1 MRTGIAVALIGALT
15 LGAGAARADD
25 PAPAAATAP
34 TPVSAGDPAAGKTV
48 FGKCAAC
55 HAVVAGQNKV
65 GPSLYGVVGRHSAS
79 IEGFNYSEAMKAA
92 NWDWTPEKL
101 NTYLVEP
108 RAVVVG
114 TKMIFA
120 GLKADTDRANVIAY
134 LSTLK

>member
-1 MRTGIAVALIGALT
+1 MRTGIAFALIGVLT
-15 LGAGAARADD
+15 FGASAARADD
-25 PAPAAATAP
+25 PAPAAAAP
-34 TPVSAGDPAAGKTV
+34 TPVSAGDPGAGKTV

-79 IEGFNYSEAMKAA
+79 VAGFNYSEAMKAT
-92 NWDWTPEKL
+92 NWDWTPEQL